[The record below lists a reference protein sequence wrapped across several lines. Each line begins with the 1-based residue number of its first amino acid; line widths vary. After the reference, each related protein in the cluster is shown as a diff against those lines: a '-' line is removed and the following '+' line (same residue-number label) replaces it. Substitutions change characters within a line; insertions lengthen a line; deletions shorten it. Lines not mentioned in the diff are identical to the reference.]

1 MSRKSRKTK
10 RRASQ
15 RVPPL
20 PRKAAQAP
28 SFSRLQDP
36 EANVAW
42 FYNPPGV
49 EKMSEV
55 LLKFAEPIL
64 DTLDSSAPLDEIR
77 AALEF
82 AMTIWNYSLLPAQ
95 TRSKGLPEVIM
106 SDPWLK
112 SAAEV
117 LLERKAQLFAANRR
131 VLYGLEVF
139 EEGDEFRVNV
149 LSLIA

>member
-20 PRKAAQAP
+20 PREALQAP
-28 SFSRLQDP
+28 SFRRLQDP
-36 EANVAW
+36 EANITLL
-42 FYNPPGV
+42 YNPPGF

-55 LLKFAEPIL
+55 LLQFAEPVL
-64 DTLDSSAPLDEIR
+64 DTAATLDEVH

-95 TRSKGLPEVIM
+95 ARSKGLPEVIM

-117 LLERKAQLFAANRR
+117 LLERKAQLFADNRR

-139 EEGDEFRVNV
+139 EKGDKFRVNV